1 MNKYLEKIATELKEP
16 ANPASLGFD
25 LSKGEEKELYKWLT
39 AVTLF
44 SRPIQRSVATMAAKH
59 MANEGFHSPEAVEA
73 AGWETLRDNLVKGHY
88 ARFDESTATTMLAQA
103 KHLKEKYGT
112 IGNLIDS
119 RTPEEIRA
127 EIQTFR
133 GIGPLGSQLFVEG
146 INPYLSQ
153 IQKSAS
159 IEEEFNP
166 DLTPQEMEELG
177 VLAAQYYGKDPK
189 EANFFHTDASL
200 RDWPNKW
207 IDPSA
212 PLGWFDWYKGYASG
226 RRTSDDERQIKRWKS
241 FKARHLGSLK
251 KADPTLKNLSIQPKR
266 RQALLNWGI
275 TAEMTKDE
283 LIAKA
288 KEIEKKAF
296 IEDYVRHK
304 YVEKD
309 WTQLDHPVASK
320 KWDGAHFVA
329 DIMPD
334 GKIRFFSR
342 RPSVKGGYPERTA
355 QLPHITDTLIPEYAG
370 NRFAVELV
378 HTGKEKTEKESHPT
392 VSGILNSKVER
403 SISTQAEKGPVRA
416 VLIDV
421 KNPELPTYKDKIE
434 YLQKLEKDFGKSDV
448 MFAPHLEHGVE
459 NINKYLTRIKDQGG
473 EGLIVADYESPETE
487 SVRYKVKNFNTYNL
501 RVIGLQQEIDIHGN
515 PKNSMGALLLED
527 ATRRMV
533 GKVGTGFDRATRID
547 AWKNPQKWK
556 GRMIQIKAYPPS
568 VPGGQVRFPIYNGD
582 ADGEIDTI

>member
-1 MNKYLEKIATELKEP
+1 MINKYLEKIAVQLKEP
-16 ANPASLGFD
+16 ASPEGLGFD
-25 LSKGEEKELYKWLT
+25 LSKGDEKELYKWLT

-59 MANEGFHSPEAVEA
+59 MADKGFHSPEAVES
-73 AGWETLRDNLVKGHY
+73 AGWETLRDNLVQGHY

-112 IGNLIDS
+112 LGNMIAS

-133 GIGPLGSQLFVEG
+133 GIGPLGSQLFLNGVVPHLDVYK
-146 INPYLSQ
+146 NKYL
-153 IQKSAS
+153 QKA
-159 IEEEFNP
+159 
-166 DLTPQEMEELG
+166 
-177 VLAAQYYGKDPK
+177 
-189 EANFFHTDASL
+189 
-200 RDWPNKW
+200 
-207 IDPSA
+207 
-212 PLGWFDWYKGYASG
+212 
-226 RRTSDDERQIKRWKS
+226 
-241 FKARHLGSLK
+241 
-251 KADPTLKNLSIQPKR
+251 
-266 RQALLNWGI
+266 
-275 TAEMTKDE
+275 
-283 LIAKA
+283 
-288 KEIEKKAF
+288 AF

-309 WTQLDHPVASK
+309 WTKLEHPVASK

-392 VSGILNSKVER
+392 VSGILNSKTER
-403 SISTQAEKGPVRA
+403 SIATQEEKGPVRA

-421 KNPELPTYKDKIE
+421 KKPELPTYKDKIE
-434 YLQKLEKDFGKSDV
+434 YLQGFEKDFGNSNV
-448 MFAPHLEHGVE
+448 LFAPHLEHGVE
-459 NINKYLTRIKDQGG
+459 NINKYLDKIKSLGG
-473 EGLIVADYESPETE
+473 EGLIVADYESPENE

-501 RVIGLQQEIDIHGN
+501 KVVGFQQEIDIHGN
-515 PKNSMGALLLED
+515 PKDSMGALLLED
-527 ATRRMV
+527 ATGRMV

-547 AWKNPQKWK
+547 AWKNPEKWK
-556 GRMIQIKAYPPS
+556 NRLIQIRAYPPS
-568 VPGGQVRFPIYNGD
+568 VPGGQVRFPIYNGY
-582 ADGEIDTI
+582 ADGEIDTV